1 MNNEFNNNLNDV
13 NNSFESGN
21 QKQVSQDFNSKKSNN
36 KILAILIIITIIGL
50 VGCVFAFIPK
60 GDNFEDYELS
70 VDMVKFRDKIVYL
83 KEGDELN
90 VNAWNPPI
98 KFILN
103 EEELKLKKVPVLY
116 NGVTLGT
123 HVKDVIKK
131 FNIKSGYAI
140 LNMEVSTE
148 EQDGTTDII
157 EKSFENYNSI
167 PKSFLDCAIIFGYN
181 KIDGNWKMVE
191 EDKIL
196 EADIVY
202 YIDINGSSGEMYE
215 KNEVI
220 MFMIKYNK

>member
-13 NNSFESGN
+13 NKSFEGVN
-21 QKQVSQDFNSKKSNN
+21 QKQISQDFNSKKSNN
-36 KILAILIIITIIGL
+36 KILAIVIIIVIIGL
-50 VGCVFAFIPK
+50 IGCVYPFIPK
-60 GDNFEDYELS
+60 NDNFEDYELS
-70 VDMVKFRDKIVYL
+70 VDMVNFGNKVVSL
-83 KEGDELN
+83 KEGDELS
-90 VNAWNPPI
+90 VDAWNPPI
-98 KFILN
+98 EVILN

-140 LNMEVSTE
+140 LNMEVATK

-181 KIDGNWKMVE
+181 KVDGKWQIVE
-191 EDKIL
+191 EDKISD
-196 EADIVY
+196 ADIVY
-202 YIDINGSSGEMYE
+202 YIDINGSSDEMYE

-220 MFMIKYNK
+220 MVMIKYNN